1 MPVQEIFVIDVEE
14 FSEYRKWLDN
24 QRILDEKYPKD
35 YLSSAT
41 GRISHGGIVPGI
53 NTWIMNGFKSYE
65 SFLDKWSN
73 DQDFNK
79 NNPKYIKERDKLNE
93 NINYD
98 LFDLKTKFMRGL
110 IKQW

>member
-1 MPVQEIFVIDVEE
+1 
-14 FSEYRKWLDN
+14 
-24 QRILDEKYPKD
+24 
-35 YLSSAT
+35 
-41 GRISHGGIVPGI
+41 
-53 NTWIMNGFKSYE
+53 MNGFKSYE

-73 DQDFNK
+73 DQEFNK
-79 NNPKYIKERDKLNE
+79 NNPNYVKERDKLNE